1 MNVLAMIGSDWYNL
15 RMSMYKKIYFMGVKG
30 VGMATLAI
38 IAKEAGFIVGGS
50 DVEEEFITDKILK
63 KSGIEVWI
71 GFKKDNVEKFFGITP
86 KEECLLIATAAHDGF
101 ENPEAVCAKVLG
113 YRVISHGKAVG
124 LFMGGE
130 LFGRMEIEGI
140 SVSGSHGKTTIGGMI
155 VSSLLMLGLDPSFT
169 VGTSEIF
176 PIGAAGHYGRW
187 KYFVAEADEYL
198 AESKYD
204 RIPKFLYQNPKYLII
219 NNIDFDHP
227 DFFKNI
233 NEVRNAY
240 EEFVAKLD
248 LNSVLIVNGDDE
260 NIKKLRI
267 QSANWRT
274 KLKTITYGSD
284 TGNEFVLRN
293 FKQEGFVS
301 RFEVFRND
309 ILLGKFELS
318 VPGYHNA
325 KNSLAV
331 IALLIELGIS
341 ILDIQKVFPEFKG
354 VKRRLEKV
362 GETKDAVLV
371 FDDYAHHP
379 EEIRKTLEALKTACP
394 HKKITLIFQAHTYS
408 RTKAMLD
415 SFVSSFAGVS
425 ELIILPTFASAR
437 DMIDHDIEEDK
448 NFVEKIRTIQ
458 PNVKLIETITGVVE
472 YVNNNI
478 KGSDKIVLTMGA
490 GDVYKVTQNLEL
502 GIT

>member
-1 MNVLAMIGSDWYNL
+1 MIGSDWYNL
-15 RMSMYKKIYFMGVKG
+15 RRLMYKEVYFMGVKG

-63 KSGIEVWI
+63 ESGIEVWT

-130 LFGRMEIEGI
+130 LFGRADIEGI

-260 NIKKLRI
+260 NIKQLKADNLKLRAI
-267 QSANWRT
+267 M
-274 KLKTITYGSD
+274 YGADSH
-284 TGNEFVLRN
+284 NEFVIKNFKEEGLGSHFEVLRN
-293 FKQEGFVS
+293 TTSLGVFK
-301 RFEVFRND
+301 
-309 ILLGKFELS
+309 LS

-362 GETKDAVLV
+362 GETKDAVLI

-379 EEIRKTLEALKTACP
+379 EEIRKSLEAIKTAYP